1 MPVHAKDTDVQ
12 VRILTYFW
20 KMKNNRNITSS
31 LAALPRQFAALIIVL
46 LAGSTLASC
55 LNNDSGEYDPSEY
68 NDLYVSS
75 VALGTLPRYLHI
87 TASDGTDS
95 IAKSSVSAS
104 TAYPMTID
112 HLQNLVYNTDSL
124 PYGVDAEK
132 VVFSTFS
139 IAQGTLA
146 LEMLNRKDDTTGE
159 PVDTVYATTDSID
172 FSKGP
177 RRFKLYGVDGT
188 SRRTY
193 TVDVRIHQQTEDS
206 LTWRQLNMDDWNRE
220 ERHCGNLAETFTL
233 DSITFTL
240 HGKGIDAAVYNG
252 EPQPDAIETENTDEL
267 PDGNL
272 AWIATANGAD
282 AHTKQVL
289 LYGTLNRDS
298 LESRI
303 WRRNVDTSGHQN
315 HKWEYLPV
323 TVENKY
329 PAPALHCATLLHY
342 DKGILLVGID
352 SSGHPAVRYSN
363 DGGRIWRSHDFLLL
377 PDNLKERQTNSLEA
391 SVDNDSNLWLLL
403 DGNEVWYGRAH
414 SVAWTDETKIFLRS
428 PRRQE

>member
-1 MPVHAKDTDVQ
+1 
-12 VRILTYFW
+12 
-20 KMKNNRNITSS
+20 MKHNRNISS
-31 LAALPRQFAALIIVL
+31 TLTALTRQFAVIAIVL
-46 LAGSTLASC
+46 LAGSTLSSC
-55 LNNDSGEYDPSEY
+55 LNNDSGEFDPTEY

-75 VALGTLPRYLHI
+75 VKLGTLPRYLHV

-95 IAKSSVSAS
+95 IAKSSISAS
-104 TAYPMTID
+104 SAYPMTID
-112 HLQNLVYNTDSL
+112 HLQNMVYNADSL

-132 VVFSTFS
+132 VIFSTFS

-146 LEMLNRKDDTTGE
+146 VEMLDRKDETTGE
-159 PVDTVYATTDSID
+159 PVDTVYSTSDSID

-193 TVDVRIHQQTEDS
+193 TVDVRIHRQTEDS
-206 LTWRQLNMDDWNRE
+206 LTWRQLTMDDWKRE
-220 ERHCGNLAETFTL
+220 ERHCGNRTETFSI

-240 HGKGIDAAVYNG
+240 RQGGIDAAIYNS
-252 EPQPDAIETENTDEL
+252 EPQPDAMETENAGEL

-282 AHTKQVL
+282 ALTRQVL
-289 LYGTLNRDS
+289 LYGTLQRDS

-303 WRRNVDTSGHQN
+303 WRRNVDTSGNRSHR
-315 HKWEYLPV
+315 WEYLPV

-329 PAPALHCATLLHY
+329 PAPALRCATLLHY

-352 SSGHPAVRYSN
+352 SKGYPAIRYSN
-363 DGGRIWRSHDFLLL
+363 DAGRIWRKHDFLLL
-377 PDNLKERQTNSLEA
+377 PESLKERQTQSLEA
-391 SVDNDSNLWLLL
+391 SIDSDSNLWLLL

-414 SVAWTDETKIFLRS
+414 SVAWKEETKIFTRS
-428 PRRQE
+428 PRSQE